1 MGPWAWVCNRT
12 KMKSLRFS
20 SAGFVDLCAQP
31 AKCVYIHTQL
41 LFSQKLPLCCRNRT
55 MEAFWR
61 HWVNGYP
68 VICSFCHFSA
78 NPLSRLD
85 SWTSCPEIDI
95 TSTFSQLNESTPAP
109 ADEEG
114 LRCAPGLTCLKL
126 PFPWRIFLLIPFWRQ
141 SVIMQSDFHSNLF
154 YIHYYYC
161 RMGNM
166 GYFCSVTPDLTANSY
181 WDISHQPSGQYYI
194 KEITLYS
201 ELYLSSV
208 LYHSAS
214 NHINITSPLCMSHQ
228 LRFIQRFNKQK
239 VKTSIFLLR
248 LSQLNTWLQFPLSCV
263 AWPCMRPK
271 HSKQPNMVIIMNAG
285 CFVLTNVNFT
295 LSYAKKLIIC

>member
-95 TSTFSQLNESTPAP
+95 TSTFSQLNESTLAP

-126 PFPWRIFLLIPFWRQ
+126 PFPWRIFLLIPFWRK

-154 YIHYYYC
+154 YIHSYYC
-161 RMGNM
+161 RMVAGKYGILLLCHSWFNCKFIL
-166 GYFCSVTPDLTANSY
+166 GY
-181 WDISHQPSGQYYI
+181 
-194 KEITLYS
+194 ITSTLRTVLYKINHTVFRTV
-201 ELYLSSV
+201 LKLSS
-208 LYHSAS
+208 L
-214 NHINITSPLCMSHQ
+214 P
-228 LRFIQRFNKQK
+228 
-239 VKTSIFLLR
+239 
-248 LSQLNTWLQFPLSCV
+248 LSQ
-263 AWPCMRPK
+263 
-271 HSKQPNMVIIMNAG
+271 
-285 CFVLTNVNFT
+285 
-295 LSYAKKLIIC
+295 